1 MDSWLPHIIYIVGL
15 ENVDHLLQRTCNLS
29 RTLAIS
35 PVLAALES
43 SAVSSLGLHPFQR
56 SSPETFIFYS
66 LWLG

>member
-15 ENVDHLLQRTCNLS
+15 ENVNHLLQRTCNLS